1 MNESFIFYRSFA
13 EAVKRVPKG
22 QREELYEAIINYA
35 LNNEEYTGDNFIAKM
50 VLDFVKPQI
59 KANEERRINGSKG
72 GRPKKNPTGDTDENP
87 TGDTGKKP
95 MVIENAETKKP
106 MVIENAETKKPNVN
120 DNVNVECINDNDNVD
135 KEKDNT
141 SIIPKEKKEHTA
153 EFREALINFGVET
166 EIADELMLIRK
177 KKKAINTK
185 HAFEMMLAE
194 ANKAGITL
202 AEAVKICVDN
212 QWKGF
217 KAEYLQGLRERNSR
231 GGGRGH
237 TLEEMARI
245 VDAGIALND
254 ILGTRNE
261 TERRGETWNSTGR

>member
-22 QREELYEAIINYA
+22 QREELYEAIIDYA
-35 LNNEEYTGDNFIAKM
+35 LNSEEYTGDNFIAKM

-72 GRPKKNPTGDTDENP
+72 GRPKKNPTG
-87 TGDTGKKP
+87 
-95 MVIENAETKKP
+95 VIGKKP

-120 DNVNVECINDNDNVD
+120 DNIECLNDNDNVD
-135 KEKDNT
+135 KEKNN
-141 SIIPKEKKEHTA
+141 INVIQKEKKEQTA

-166 EIADELMLIRK
+166 DIADELMLIRK

-217 KAEYLQGLRERNSR
+217 KAEYMQGLRERNNR
-231 GGGRGH
+231 GGGRGR
-237 TLEEMARI
+237 TWEEMGRI
-245 VDAGIALND
+245 VEAGIALND

-261 TERRGETWNSTGR
+261 RERNGETWNSTGK

>member
-22 QREELYEAIINYA
+22 QREELYEAIIDYA
-35 LNNEEYTGDNFIAKM
+35 LNSEEYTGDNFIAKM

-72 GRPKKNPTGDTDENP
+72 GRPKKNPTG
-87 TGDTGKKP
+87 
-95 MVIENAETKKP
+95 VIGKKP

-120 DNVNVECINDNDNVD
+120 DNIECLNDNDNVD
-135 KEKDNT
+135 KEKNN
-141 SIIPKEKKEHTA
+141 INVIQKEKKEQTA

-166 EIADELMLIRK
+166 DIADELMLIRK

-217 KAEYLQGLRERNSR
+217 KAEYMQGLRERNNM
-231 GGGRGH
+231 GGRGRGH

-261 TERRGETWNSTGR
+261 RERNGETWNSTGK

>member
-135 KEKDNT
+135 KEKNN
-141 SIIPKEKKEHTA
+141 INVIQKEKKEQTA
-153 EFREALINFGVET
+153 EFREALINLGVET
-166 EIADELMLIRK
+166 DIADELMLIRK

-231 GGGRGH
+231 GGGGYMSDA
-237 TLEEMARI
+237 EAQAI
-245 VDAGIALND
+245 CDAGMKLHEFI
-254 ILGTRNE
+254 GRN
-261 TERRGETWNSTGR
+261 RQ